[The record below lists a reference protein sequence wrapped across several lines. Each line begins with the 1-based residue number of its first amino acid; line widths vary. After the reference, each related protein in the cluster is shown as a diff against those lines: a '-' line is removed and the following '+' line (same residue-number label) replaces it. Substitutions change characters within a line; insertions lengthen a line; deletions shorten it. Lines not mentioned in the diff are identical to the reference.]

1 MKSFSNTS
9 LLFVLFVT
17 ISSCGEDEPEKSLAK
32 NTWRFKSEY
41 NSSTTTYE
49 LESVTLSIQG
59 TGQFNA
65 KSKTRYGGGSGG
77 TDSRIIVHFN
87 GMPLADKEYKV
98 TSYNRV
104 AAHDDEVAIMINVAA
119 DAEIPGS
126 GGGGSLWESEGD
138 GSQALTYKFSNGK
151 GSVEFH
157 NITLYNG
164 QHAGKKSATAS
175 GKISQ

>member
-1 MKSFSNTS
+1 MKSFLNKV
-9 LLFVLFVT
+9 LLFVLLFGIT
-17 ISSCGEDEPEKSLAK
+17 FCGEDDPEKKLAQ
-32 NTWRFKSEY
+32 NTWTFKSDY
-41 NSSTTTYE
+41 NRSTTTYE

-77 TDSRIIVHFN
+77 TDSRIIVYFN
-87 GMPLADKEYKV
+87 SMPLADKEYKV
-98 TSYNRV
+98 TSYNRI
-104 AAHDDEVAIMINVAA
+104 ATHSDEVAIMINVAG

-126 GGGGSLWESEGD
+126 GGSGSVWDSDGD
-138 GSQALTYKFSNGK
+138 GSQTLTYKFSNSK

-157 NITLYNG
+157 NVTLYNG
-164 QHAGKKSATAS
+164 IHAGKKSATTS